1 MVSILGVGEAHPDT
15 VIDNYFLESLD
26 IGTNPEWIEE
36 RVGIKTRRTV
46 LPLDYIRT
54 TRNSDPR
61 AAEEAAM
68 RTLSDLAVEAAE
80 QALGRAG
87 ITAQDVGMLI
97 TGTSIPQLLI
107 PANACI
113 IAARLDVNAPS
124 FDLNSACSSFAAQL
138 HFINNMN
145 KDSLPDFILL
155 IQAETY
161 TMVTNYNDRSTAVL
175 WGDGAAAT
183 VVSPRYP
190 GKATVVTSLFKS
202 NPSEYDKVL
211 IPRHGHFEQQGNQVQ
226 RFAITRTVETFEELK
241 AVASL
246 TSDTYF
252 IGHQANLRML
262 ESSCKRTEIAYNRH
276 LYNVNYYGNT
286 GAAGA
291 PSVLAAHWD
300 SFKDGDELA
309 LVVVGAG
316 LSWGGS
322 VMRFGDSGSAR

>member
-1 MVSILGVGEAHPDT
+1 MLSILGMGEAHPKT
-15 VIDNYFLESLD
+15 VIDNHFLESLD

-36 RVGIKTRRTV
+36 RVGIKSRRTV

-54 TRNSDPR
+54 TRNCDPR
-61 AAEEAAM
+61 AAEEAATQ
-68 RTLSDLAVEAAE
+68 TLIDLAVEAAE
-80 QALGRAG
+80 QALLRAG
-87 ITAQDVGMLI
+87 IKAGDIGMLI
-97 TGTSIPQLLI
+97 SGTSIPHLLI

-113 IAARLDVNAPS
+113 MAARLAVNAPA
-124 FDLNSACSSFAAQL
+124 FDLNSACSSFAAQI
-138 HFINNMN
+138 HFLNQM
-145 KDSLPDFILL
+145 KTDSLPDFILL

-183 VVSPRYP
+183 ILSPRYP
-190 GKATVVTSLFKS
+190 GKAALVASVFKS
-202 NPSEYDKVL
+202 NPAEYDKVF

-241 AVASL
+241 EKTQLSSNA
-246 TSDTYF
+246 YF

-276 LYNVNYYGNT
+276 LYNVNCYGNT

-291 PSVLAAHWD
+291 PSVMAAHWD
-300 SFKDGDELA
+300 SFKEGDELA

-322 VMRFGDSGSAR
+322 VLRFEAVKK